1 MSDDSDE
8 ATNGPPEPPPDL
20 PPRVR
25 RILRSVYAVEGV
37 ASARVWLWE
46 QKVAVGVR
54 GTNAIS
60 VPELLRRVE
69 TAIASLREPDETWD
83 FGLLE
88 EDA

>member
-1 MSDDSDE
+1 MTDE
-8 ATNGPPEPPPDL
+8 ATTPPEPPPEL

-25 RILRSVYAVEGV
+25 RILRCVYALEGV

-46 QKVAVGVR
+46 KKVAVGVR
-54 GTNAIS
+54 ATNTIAP
-60 VPELLRRVE
+60 PELLRRVE
-69 TAIASLREPDETWD
+69 TAIAPLREPDETWD